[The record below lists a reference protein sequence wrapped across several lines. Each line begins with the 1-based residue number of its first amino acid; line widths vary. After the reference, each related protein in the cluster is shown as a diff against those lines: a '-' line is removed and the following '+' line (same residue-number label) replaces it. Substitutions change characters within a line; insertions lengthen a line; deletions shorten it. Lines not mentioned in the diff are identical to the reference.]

1 MNLFPIYLK
10 LANRRCLVVGAGR
23 IGEEKIEGLLLADA
37 KITVVAP
44 NATPR
49 VQLLAR
55 ERKIRLEK
63 RKFRASDL
71 RGAFLIVAATSSAKL
86 HSQIYKLAQRR
97 GILCNVVDDPPHC
110 DFYYA
115 SIVRRGA
122 LQFAIST
129 SGQSPALAQRL
140 RHQLE
145 KQFGPE
151 YGVWLDE
158 LGAARETLFARKMD
172 PERRKRLLH
181 TLASQKA
188 YEDFLKRHTHEKKKP
203 VPGKK

>member
-23 IGEEKIEGLLLADA
+23 IGEEKIEGLLHAGA
-37 KITVVAP
+37 EIKVIAP
-44 NATPR
+44 HATPR

-55 ERKIRLEK
+55 EGKVRWER
-63 RKFRASDL
+63 RRFRASDL
-71 RGAFLIVAATSSAKL
+71 RGVFLIVAATSSPKV
-86 HSQIYKLAQRR
+86 HEQIYKQAQRL

-115 SIVRRGA
+115 SVVRRGS

-140 RHQLE
+140 RHKLQE
-145 KQFGPE
+145 QFGPE
-151 YGVWLDE
+151 YALWLDE
-158 LGAARETLFARKMD
+158 LGAARERLFAKKMD
-172 PERRKRLLH
+172 PERRKGLLH
-181 TLASQKA
+181 SLASQKA
-188 YEDFLKRHTHEKKKP
+188 YEEFLKRQTRAKAKP
-203 VPGKK
+203 VSGAK

>member
-44 NATPR
+44 RATPK

-55 ERKIRLEK
+55 ERKIRWEK

-71 RGAFLIVAATSSAKL
+71 RGAFLIVAATSSLKV
-86 HSQIYKLAQRR
+86 HEQIYKQAQRR

-115 SIVRRGA
+115 SVVRRGA

-203 VPGKK
+203 VPVTK

>member
-71 RGAFLIVAATSSAKL
+71 RG
-86 HSQIYKLAQRR
+86 R
-97 GILCNVVDDPPHC
+97 G
-110 DFYYA
+110 
-115 SIVRRGA
+115 
-122 LQFAIST
+122 
-129 SGQSPALAQRL
+129 
-140 RHQLE
+140 
-145 KQFGPE
+145 
-151 YGVWLDE
+151 
-158 LGAARETLFARKMD
+158 
-172 PERRKRLLH
+172 
-181 TLASQKA
+181 
-188 YEDFLKRHTHEKKKP
+188 
-203 VPGKK
+203 

>member
-37 KITVVAP
+37 KIIVVAP
-44 NATPR
+44 DATPK

-55 ERKIRLEK
+55 ARKIHWEK

-86 HSQIYKLAQRR
+86 HEQIYKQAQRC

-115 SIVRRGA
+115 SVVRRGA

-188 YEDFLKRHTHEKKKP
+188 YDEFLKRHTHEKKKP